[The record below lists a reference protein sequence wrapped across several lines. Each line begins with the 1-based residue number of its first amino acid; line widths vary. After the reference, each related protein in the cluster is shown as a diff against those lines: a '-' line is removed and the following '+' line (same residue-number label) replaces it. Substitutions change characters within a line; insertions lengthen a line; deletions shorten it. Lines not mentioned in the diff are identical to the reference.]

1 LSFSLVYGSAAFYIL
16 SPRPHQPFLAFGVFS
31 PEGVLSGFS
40 SGTNMNVT
48 INQVL
53 NWHLVVTNEMGS
65 VQYVRIVYRLGN
77 SSTAAPT
84 SVEPS
89 TAACIS
95 ELLTPNCLETYVFI
109 APGREADPVFTW
121 SVQSENVTVGVTRLH
136 LLVNGQQ
143 FSSSVGA
150 LNGRN
155 FRFIFELWTFDQAS
169 NSFQYGWQGSFS
181 RVGTWLQVWF
191 NAG

>member
-1 LSFSLVYGSAAFYIL
+1 
-16 SPRPHQPFLAFGVFS
+16 
-31 PEGVLSGFS
+31 
-40 SGTNMNVT
+40 
-48 INQVL
+48 
-53 NWHLVVTNEMGS
+53 VTNEMGS

-169 NSFQYGWQGSFS
+169 NSFQYGWQGSSS